1 LIREFRHQRSFDSSA
16 GLIAVFHALHRLSAP
31 RHPPHALSSLAALIP
46 PSPPP
51 VARSRQSRHRFQG
64 TTPTTWVDDG
74 QSNDP
79 FLSRAARR
87 VRKQTTSRQARAC
100 RAVVACDL
108 QLLPLPNC
116 QRTSAA
122 RRVCQKQISGERFPK
137 QKSVLSDF
145 LLAGSRCTLLECS
158 DSHPLKI
165 GPLCQPRDDRAV
177 Y

>member
-1 LIREFRHQRSFDSSA
+1 
-16 GLIAVFHALHRLSAP
+16 
-31 RHPPHALSSLAALIP
+31 LAALIP

-51 VARSRQSRHRFQG
+51 VARSRRSRHRFQG
-64 TTPTTWVDDG
+64 TTPTTWEDDG

-122 RRVCQKQISGERFPK
+122 HRVCQKQISGERFLPPTA
-137 QKSVLSDF
+137 SARNRSAGNASRNRNRSFRTSCWPGVDARFWSAATLTHSRSDLFGNLVTTGPVVNALVYFVTLS
-145 LLAGSRCTLLECS
+145 
-158 DSHPLKI
+158 P
-165 GPLCQPRDDRAV
+165 P
-177 Y
+177 

>member
-51 VARSRQSRHRFQG
+51 VARSRRSRHRFQG
-64 TTPTTWVDDG
+64 TTPTIWEDDG

-122 RRVCQKQISGERFPK
+122 RRVCQKQISDERFPK

-145 LLAGSRCTLLECS
+145 LLAGSRCTLFECS
-158 DSHPLKI
+158 DSHPLKTRV
-165 GPLCQPRDDRAV
+165 PFAERNSLL
-177 Y
+177 

>member
-51 VARSRQSRHRFQG
+51 CRQGSLEKRHRFQV
-64 TTPTTWVDDG
+64 TTPTTWEGSG

-122 RRVCQKQISGERFPK
+122 RRVCQKQISGDRFPK
-137 QKSVLSDF
+137 QESVLSDF
-145 LLAGSRCTLLECS
+145 LLAGSRCTLFECS
-158 DSHPLKI
+158 DSHPLKTRV
-165 GPLCQPRDDRAV
+165 PFAERKSLL
-177 Y
+177 